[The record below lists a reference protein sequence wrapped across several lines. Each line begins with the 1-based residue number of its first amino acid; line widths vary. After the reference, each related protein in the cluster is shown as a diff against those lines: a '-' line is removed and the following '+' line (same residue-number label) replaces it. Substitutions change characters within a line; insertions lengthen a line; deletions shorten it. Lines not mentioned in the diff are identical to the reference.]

1 MIKKI
6 SLVVFLYFYCVFCT
20 FAAAIDGS
28 ISSIIKKVDPDINMG
43 MMVVDLSTGKTLYQ
57 RNPEKLFTPASNM
70 KLFSEAAALMLL
82 GPSYNFRT
90 TLSTDAKSLNNGV
103 LNGSIYLRMV
113 GDPSFTQKDLG
124 ELFAELPN
132 WGIKKIT
139 GNFVIVSSNSKIA
152 PHAPGT
158 DPKDYSHGYGAPVTP
173 LILDENRVVVTV
185 NPGISGGLAQV
196 EYDTLE
202 NSFIL
207 DNKVK
212 TVNKGRCG
220 VSAKVTRA
228 NHLRLRG
235 CIHKSSQAVQVAIPI
250 INPFSYAK
258 SVVKNRLSL
267 LGIEL
272 TGKVILG
279 DTLKP
284 TFFLAA
290 HNSKPITQLMAN
302 TLKRSD
308 NLYADSLFLHTAQT
322 IQGNA
327 LSWQKSE
334 DVVKNFLQKQT
345 GINMQRA
352 VLIDGSGLSSH
363 DLVTPLQTISLLKY
377 IHSHFPLAYEYIS
390 ALPIAGQDG
399 TLWRRFRKPTQRG
412 FLRAKTGTLTGV
424 ISLSGYLSTMNGHTL
439 AFAIYIN
446 RRPGTKPNV
455 AGRYMSMVDTLCSYL
470 LSTKPEGL
478 AANLNVHNS
487 YVAYQQRPSRDDRAR
502 SIYAKWRGIEKSLK
516 QQLQSQEVALIFRN
530 NKILIV
536 DKSNNANKVLSALQE
551 VAKKYSFA
559 IGVKSNNDTFGLN
572 NKNILLWQD
581 KNVKSNERTW
591 YLQEVVS

>member
-6 SLVVFLYFYCVFCT
+6 SLVFLLSFIYVCSV
-20 FAAAIDGS
+20 FAAPIDTSINAI
-28 ISSIIKKVDPDINMG
+28 IRKVDPDINMG

-57 RNPEKLFTPASNM
+57 RNSQKEFTPASNM
-70 KLFSEAAALMLL
+70 KLFSEAAALMLF
-82 GPSYNFRT
+82 GPAYNFRT
-90 TLSTDAKSLNNGV
+90 TLSTDAKSLHDGV
-103 LNGSIYLRMV
+103 LDGSIYLHLV
-113 GDPSFTQKDLG
+113 GDPSFTQEDLG
-124 ELFAELPN
+124 ALFAELPN

-139 GNFVIVSSNSKIA
+139 GNFVIISSNSHIP

-158 DPKDYSHGYGAPVTP
+158 DPKDYTHGYGAPVTP
-173 LILDENRVVVTV
+173 LMLDENRVIVTV
-185 NPGISGGLAQV
+185 NPSAIGGLAHV
-196 EYDTLE
+196 EYDALE

-212 TVNKGRCG
+212 TVSKGRCG
-220 VSAKVTRA
+220 VSAKVTKA
-228 NHLRLRG
+228 NHLRMRG
-235 CIHKSSQAVQVAIPI
+235 CVYKNAQATQIQIPI

-258 SVVKNRLSL
+258 SVVKNRLNL
-267 LGIEL
+267 LGIQL
-272 TGKVILG
+272 SGKVVLG
-279 DTLKP
+279 QSLKP

-308 NLYADSLFLHTAQT
+308 NLYADSLFLHTAQG
-322 IQGNA
+322 IQGKT
-327 LSWQKSE
+327 LSWQQSE
-334 DVVKNFLQKQT
+334 QAVKGFLQKQT
-345 GINMQRA
+345 GIDMHKA
-352 VLIDGSGLSSH
+352 VLIDGSGLSTH

-424 ISLSGYLSTMNGHTL
+424 ISLSGYLYAANGHTL

-446 RRPGTKPNV
+446 KRPGTKPNV
-455 AGRYMSMVDTLCSYL
+455 SGRYMSMVDTLCSYL
-470 LSTKPEGL
+470 LSSKPEGL
-478 AANLNVHNS
+478 AANIYGNRSVI
-487 YVAYQQRPSRDDRAR
+487 AYQQRPSKDDRAR

-516 QQLQSQEVALIFRN
+516 QQLQAQEVSLLFRN

-536 DKSNNANKVLSALQE
+536 DKNNNANKVWSVLQE
-551 VAKKYSFA
+551 VGKKYSFSV
-559 IGVKSNNDTFGLN
+559 GLKSKDSQGMSNR
-572 NKNILLWQD
+572 NILLWQD
-581 KNVKSNERTW
+581 KSIKNNERTW
-591 YLQEVVS
+591 YLQELVS